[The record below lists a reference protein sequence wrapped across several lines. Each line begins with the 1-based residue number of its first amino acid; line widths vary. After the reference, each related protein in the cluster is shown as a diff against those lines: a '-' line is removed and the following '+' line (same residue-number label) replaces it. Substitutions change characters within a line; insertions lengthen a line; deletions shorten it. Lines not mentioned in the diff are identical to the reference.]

1 MKRVVL
7 DTQRRR
13 SLKADSIT
21 EDGDHYVLVLHGR
34 TTLIP
39 VEKVAYIQDMDDD
52 SDPHGR
58 STIEPQRQPES
69 QLQQPPLPVAS
80 SPVAAPPTLAPAFA
94 AAVQEKLRSAPPP
107 EPYDDEPDASKD
119 FQVIVELSGS
129 AAGSYSVHTDEANF
143 VAEHVR
149 EGLVSDIFANAEL
162 KDNLKTHNV
171 VGITK
176 SGNLVTLEC
185 RSKPPIHTQNPS
197 AAVASLVNNIVGLVS
212 PTTKLPDLPIQGLK
226 VEDSKK

>member
-1 MKRVVL
+1 MKRIVL

-13 SLKADSIT
+13 SLRADSVT
-21 EDGDHYVLVLHGR
+21 EDGDHYVLMLDGR
-34 TTLIP
+34 TTIVP
-39 VEKVAYIQDMDDD
+39 IEKVAYIQDLDG
-52 SDPHGR
+52 SEPEGR
-58 STIEPQRQPES
+58 ARIEPAPRQPEPP
-69 QLQQPPLPVAS
+69 LQPPLPVAS
-80 SPVAAPPTLAPAFA
+80 SPIAAPPTLAPAFA

-129 AAGSYSVHTDEANF
+129 AVGSYSVYTDEANF
-143 VAEHVR
+143 AAEHVR

-185 RSKPPIHTQNPS
+185 RSKPPIHAQNPR

>member
-1 MKRVVL
+1 MKRIIL

-13 SLKADSIT
+13 TLRADSVT
-21 EDGDHYVLVLHGR
+21 EDGDHYVLTLDGK
-34 TTLIP
+34 TTIVP
-39 VEKVAYIQDMDDD
+39 VEKVAYIQDLVE
-52 SDPHGR
+52 SEPKGR
-58 STIEPQRQPES
+58 TRIEPALRQPEPP
-69 QLQQPPLPVAS
+69 LQPPLPVAS
-80 SPVAAPPTLAPAFA
+80 SPAVAAPALAPAFA
-94 AAVQEKLRSAPPP
+94 AAVQEKLASAPPP
-107 EPYDDEPDASKD
+107 EPYDDEPDGSKE

-129 AAGSYSVHTDEANF
+129 AVGSYSIYTDEANF
-143 VAEHVR
+143 AANHVR

-162 KDNLKTHNV
+162 KDNLKIHNV

-185 RSKPPIHTQNPS
+185 RSKPPVHAQNPS

-226 VEDSKK
+226 LEDSKK

>member
-13 SLKADSIT
+13 TLRADSIT

-39 VEKVAYIQDMDDD
+39 VEKVAYIQDLDDEP
-52 SDPHGR
+52 DPRGR
-58 STIEPQRQPES
+58 GTIEPQRQPDP
-69 QLQQPPLPVAS
+69 QPPPLPVAS
-80 SPVAAPPTLAPAFA
+80 SPVATPPPLAPAFA

-107 EPYDDEPDASKD
+107 EPHDDEPDASKD

-129 AAGSYSVHTDEANF
+129 AAGSYSVYTDEANF

-185 RSKPPIHTQNPS
+185 RSKPPIHAQSPS